1 MRNREFS
8 ITSSKSNKFLNDQA
22 IIEAAIDDVNN
33 IIEAVCGTLTD
44 NVREIDSD
52 VWIEPYKLTLAAAVD
67 NYERIVTDSVI
78 DTMRENAAQLL
89 DIIIAGLQDRSQWFI
104 YTYRLTSTRSYPESG
119 TVSLFL
125 KKDRQVLE
133 ITNDD
138 YDTVERQVSKLV
150 NRLLQIT

>member
-1 MRNREFS
+1 MRSKEFS
-8 ITSSKSNKFLNDQA
+8 ITSSKRNKFLSDQA

-44 NVREIDSD
+44 NVKESDSE

-78 DTMRENAAQLL
+78 DTMRESAAELL
-89 DIIIAGLQDRSQWFI
+89 DIIISGLQDRSQWFI
-104 YTYRLTSTRSYPESG
+104 YTYRLTGTRSYPETG
-119 TVSLFL
+119 TTSLFL